1 MSDPR
6 DIVGAILKA
15 EHDILV
21 GILGRP
27 LTQDPMRC
35 PAGNYNAAPDTHGIT
50 DLEQLMDRRRAR

>member
-6 DIVGAILKA
+6 DVVGAITKT

-27 LTQDPMRC
+27 LTQNPMRC
-35 PAGNYNAAPDTHGIT
+35 PAGNYEAAPDTHGT
-50 DLEQLMDRRRAR
+50 TELEQLMDRRRKR